1 MINVL
6 VLSQQSPFDD
16 LHIRDALDMTLI
28 FAAVEQNISWLFSG
42 PAVLA
47 LKKQQQPEQ
56 LGLKNYFKSIK
67 TLEIYDVEN
76 IYVCEKSLL
85 EYGLEKNN
93 LLVAVKTLN
102 YQQQHHLISQQQQIV
117 TL

>member
-6 VLSQQSPFDD
+6 VMSQCSPFDD

-28 FAAVEQNISWLFSG
+28 FAAVDQNINWLFSG

-47 LKKQQQPEQ
+47 LKKQQQPNM
-56 LGLKNYFKSIK
+56 LGIKDFFKNIK

-85 EYGLEKNN
+85 DYGLNKND
-93 LLVAVKTLN
+93 LLLDVQALNFDQQKALIKT
-102 YQQQHHLISQQQQIV
+102 QQHVVNL
-117 TL
+117 

>member
-6 VLSQQSPFDD
+6 VMSQCSPFDD

-28 FAAVEQNISWLFSG
+28 FAAVDQNISWLFSG
-42 PAVLA
+42 TAVLA
-47 LKKQQQPEQ
+47 LKKQQQPNM
-56 LGLKNYFKSIK
+56 LGIKDFFKNIK

-85 EYGLEKNN
+85 DYGLNKND
-93 LLVAVKTLN
+93 LLLDVQALNFDQQKALIKT
-102 YQQQHHLISQQQQIV
+102 QQHVVNL
-117 TL
+117 

>member
-6 VLSQQSPFDD
+6 VLSQHSPFDD

-28 FAAVEQNISWLFSG
+28 FAAIEQNISWLFTG

-47 LKKQQQPEQ
+47 LKKQQKPES

-76 IYVCEKSLL
+76 IYVCEKSLID
-85 EYGLEKNN
+85 YN
-93 LLVAVKTLN
+93 LDINDL
-102 YQQQHHLISQQQQIV
+102 LIDAKALDFKAQSKLIAQQQQVIN
-117 TL
+117 L

>member
-6 VLSQQSPFDD
+6 VMSQSSPFDD
-16 LHIRDALDMTLI
+16 LNLRDALDMTLI
-28 FAAVEQNISWLFSG
+28 FAAVDQNISWLFSG

-47 LKKQQQPEQ
+47 LKKHQTPSTI
-56 LGLKNYFKSIK
+56 GIKDFFKNIK

-85 EYGLEKNN
+85 DYGLSKTD
-93 LLVAVKTLN
+93 LLIDAYTMTFSEQQTLIKK
-102 YQQQHHLISQQQQIV
+102 QHHVV

>member
-6 VLSQQSPFDD
+6 VMSQCSPFDD

-28 FAAVEQNISWLFSG
+28 FAAVPNM
-42 PAVLA
+42 
-47 LKKQQQPEQ
+47 
-56 LGLKNYFKSIK
+56 LGIKDFFKNIK

-85 EYGLEKNN
+85 DYGLNKND
-93 LLVAVKTLN
+93 LLLDVQALNFDQQKALIKT
-102 YQQQHHLISQQQQIV
+102 QQHVVNL
-117 TL
+117 

>member
-6 VLSQQSPFDD
+6 IMSQSSPFDSM
-16 LHIRDALDMTLI
+16 HIRDALDMTLI
-28 FAAVEQNISWLFSG
+28 FAAIDQNVSWLLSG

-47 LKKQQQPEQ
+47 LKKEQSTKQ
-56 LGLKNYFKSIK
+56 LGIKDFFKNIK

-76 IYVCEKSLL
+76 MFVCEKSLID
-85 EYGLEKNN
+85 YGLNKSD
-93 LLVAVKTLN
+93 LIVQSQTLN
-102 YQQQHHLISQQQQIV
+102 FEQQQHLIRSQHHVV

>member
-6 VLSQQSPFDD
+6 VLSHHSPFDD

-47 LKKQQQPEQ
+47 LKKHQQPEHI
-56 LGLKNYFKSIK
+56 GLKNYFKTIR

-76 IYVCEKSLL
+76 IYVCEKSLMDF
-85 EYGLEKNN
+85 N
-93 LLVAVKTLN
+93 LTIDTLMIDVKVANFEQQRALIA
-102 YQQQHHLISQQQQIV
+102 QQHQVV

>member
-6 VLSQQSPFDD
+6 VMSQCSPFDD

-28 FAAVEQNISWLFSG
+28 FAAVDQNISWLFSG

-47 LKKQQQPEQ
+47 LKKQQQPNM
-56 LGLKNYFKSIK
+56 LGIKDFFKNIK

-85 EYGLEKNN
+85 DYGLNKND
-93 LLVAVKTLN
+93 LLLDVQALNFDQQNALIKT
-102 YQQQHHLISQQQQIV
+102 QQHVVNL
-117 TL
+117 

>member
-6 VLSQQSPFDD
+6 VMSQSSPFDD
-16 LHIRDALDMTLI
+16 LNLRDALDMTLI
-28 FAAVEQNISWLFSG
+28 FAAVDQNISWLFSG

-47 LKKQQQPEQ
+47 LKKHQTPSTI
-56 LGLKNYFKSIK
+56 GIKDFFKNIK

-85 EYGLEKNN
+85 DYGLSKTD
-93 LLVAVKTLN
+93 LLIDAHTMTFNEQQTLIKK
-102 YQQQHHLISQQQQIV
+102 QHHVV

>member
-6 VLSQQSPFDD
+6 VISQSSPFDD
-16 LHIRDALDMTLI
+16 MRIRDALDMTLI
-28 FAAVEQNISWLFSG
+28 FAAVDQNISWLFSG

-47 LKKQQQPEQ
+47 LKKNQTPNS
-56 LGLKNYFKSIK
+56 LGLKDLFKNIK
-67 TLEIYDVEN
+67 TLEIYDVDN

-85 EYGLEKNN
+85 DYGLHINE
-93 LLVAVKTLN
+93 LLVEVKVLD
-102 YQQQHHLISQQQQIV
+102 YCSQQLLIQRQHHVV